1 MLPTQQL
8 LHRLSA
14 TGGGELGAGGIEK
27 LGIGENVDGGLGEP
41 HGGIG
46 SS

>member
-1 MLPTQQL
+1 MLPAQQL
-8 LHRLSA
+8 LHRPGA
-14 TGGGELGAGGIEK
+14 TGGGELGTGGIEK
-27 LGIGENVDGGLGEP
+27 LGVGENFEGGLGEP